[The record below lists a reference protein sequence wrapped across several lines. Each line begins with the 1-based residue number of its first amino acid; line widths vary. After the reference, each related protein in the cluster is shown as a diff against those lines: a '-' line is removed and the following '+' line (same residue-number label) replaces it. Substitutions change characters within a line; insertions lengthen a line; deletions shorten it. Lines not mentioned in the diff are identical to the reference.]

1 MPNLL
6 DFETIAT
13 IMENTEEPDVDN
25 ESEKGIGSASVLPT
39 LSIFCP
45 KETFGIFWQFRLFWW
60 KPYHIQIV
68 RVGNTVLVAFGLP
81 SSLCFY
87 RFLLAI
93 YSIS

>member
-1 MPNLL
+1 MHWSFLSDSKQLPNLL

-45 KETFGIFWQFRLFWW
+45 KETFGIFDNFVFFGEN
-60 KPYHIQIV
+60 HII
-68 RVGNTVLVAFGLP
+68 FK
-81 SSLCFY
+81 
-87 RFLLAI
+87 
-93 YSIS
+93 